1 MASDPQRLDQAL
13 AHLRRIKA
21 GDYPVIMGSSA
32 EGSGGYRIV
41 ERPWQDLPEPS
52 KLAILQDAVDWSG
65 ITNRDQAHILLS
77 EIDPGQITDAQRN
90 RLIDMAAVNR
100 PPWER
105 LQAAG
110 GDRLREPGDE
120 RGGHDVNDRGG
131 RRR

>member
-13 AHLRRIKA
+13 KHIRRIKA
-21 GDYPVIMGSSA
+21 DNYPVIMGNSGD
-32 EGSGGYRIV
+32 GSYRIS
-41 ERPWQDLPEPS
+41 ERPWQDLAEPS
-52 KLAILQDAVDWSG
+52 KLAILQDAVDWTG

-90 RLIDMAAVNR
+90 RLIDMATTNQSL
-100 PPWER
+100 WER

-110 GDRLREPGDE
+110 GSDGRRPNPSNGRD
-120 RGGHDVNDRGG
+120 GHDGHDRSG